1 MASETRTYAHAAP
14 STEVWPPDDT
24 EESVLGTNL
33 HQTTII
39 NLRWGINESARLS
52 APAGQPVPWEA
63 VPQLLLLGCQR
74 PDDTFIKT
82 YPDVFVYLRP
92 IGQDEASFKISV
104 DGPPALIVEVL
115 SDATQA
121 VDLNLERGK
130 GYSYAR
136 AGVREYL
143 ALDTS
148 GAFTGGDGRGWRLE
162 GGVYRPWERR
172 ADGRWYSEQ
181 IDVAIGLQGVW
192 ATVYTRD
199 GRRMPREGEFHAELA
214 RKDAE
219 LARKDAELARRDEQE
234 KRKDAELAAELA
246 RKDAEQAA
254 ELARKDAEQAAEL
267 AHRAE
272 QEKRKDAEQVAELAR
287 KDAEL
292 AALQRQLDRMRGEHL

>member
-39 NLRWGINESARLS
+39 NLRWGINESARLL

-192 ATVYTRD
+192 ATVYRSD

-214 RKDAE
+214 RKDAA
-219 LARKDAELARRDEQE
+219 LAGKDAELARRAEQE
-234 KRKDAELAAELA
+234 KRKDAEQAAELA

-292 AALQRQLDRMRGEHL
+292 AALRRQLDSMRGEHL

>member
-1 MASETRTYAHAAP
+1 MASETRTYAQAVP
-14 STEVWPPDDT
+14 PTEVWPPDDT

-39 NLRWGINESARLS
+39 NVTLGINESARMS
-52 APAGQPVPWEA
+52 APAGLPVPWTA
-63 VPQLLLLGCQR
+63 APQLLLLGCQR
-74 PDDTFIKT
+74 PNDTFIKT

-148 GAFTGGDGRGWRLE
+148 GAFTGGNGRGWRLE
-162 GGVYRPWERR
+162 GGVYRPWAPR
-172 ADGRWYSEQ
+172 ADGRWSSEQ

-199 GRRMPREGEFHAELA
+199 GRRMPREGEIHAELAAALA

-219 LARKDAELARRDEQE
+219 QAAELARRDEQE
-234 KRKDAELAAELA
+234 KRKDAELA
-246 RKDAEQAA
+246 
-254 ELARKDAEQAAEL
+254 
-267 AHRAE
+267 
-272 QEKRKDAEQVAELAR
+272 R

-292 AALQRQLDRMRGEHL
+292 ARQNAELAELRRQLDSMRGEHL